1 MNSNS
6 LCRSPVPAVIIQGLS
21 REDTQTTQE
30 PPITEPRRLSRH
42 QRDHLLLN
50 ALLVLLRLHSNPLA
64 RQRPLLLR
72 GNLRLNGLPPV
83 RLQPNAA
90 GSKP

>member
-1 MNSNS
+1 MSASNADRRIMRTDR
-6 LCRSPVPAVIIQGLS
+6 CRCGEYPEATH
-21 REDTQTTQE
+21 D
-30 PPITEPRRLSRH
+30 
-42 QRDHLLLN
+42 
-50 ALLVLLRLHSNPLA
+50 LVLLRLHSNPLA